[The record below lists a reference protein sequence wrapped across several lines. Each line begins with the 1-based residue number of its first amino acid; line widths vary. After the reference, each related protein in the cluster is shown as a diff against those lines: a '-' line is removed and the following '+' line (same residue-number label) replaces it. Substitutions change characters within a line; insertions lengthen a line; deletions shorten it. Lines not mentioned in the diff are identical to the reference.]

1 MSWVAIGVAAAGIT
15 ASVTLA
21 ATAPGA
27 PKAPD
32 AVRSSQKTVYADLR
46 TLAGRRMVEQAA
58 ALGQQ
63 VEYPTGKFENVYSGK
78 PVWVEPVT
86 VRRGGT
92 GQADHTTPGYW
103 DQRGEIIGRKPV
115 TKVADFR
122 GIGEIDVQAQIARRA
137 AEDGLKLQ
145 QEYGTQF
152 IDEARKQA
160 ELADPLGTKAR
171 KTLFE
176 EINRIREG
184 RDEQTH
190 PVSDALD
197 AQILDDLGL
206 GRGLNGEAKGELE
219 RVLAGRAAGGD
230 AATADVQNAL
240 ETNASAEQ
248 RWQGR
253 LQSTLQHLSSGATG
267 EDRRYRENQT
277 DMANLASAL
286 AGRTPQSQ
294 FANLAGAQQG
304 ATPQAPGGGL
314 QNANPN
320 AATVGLTAAS
330 SNYATNLNN
339 LANQVNPWFAGLNA
353 AVKGAGAIGAAVT
366 K

>member
-1 MSWVAIGVAAAGIT
+1 MSWAAIAAAVIGVGGSVAI
-15 ASVTLA
+15 A

-32 AVRSSQKTVYADLR
+32 AVKSSKKTVYADLR

-58 ALGQQ
+58 ALGQK
-63 VEYPTGKFENVYSGK
+63 VEYPTGKFED
-78 PVWVEPVT
+78 VWSEPPIWVPKQK
-86 VRRGGT
+86 VPT
-92 GQADHTTPGYW
+92 GVKGSYKVIPAHWENQ
-103 DQRGEIIGRKPV
+103 GEIIDRKPQ
-115 TKVADFR
+115 TKVADFT
-122 GIGEIDVQAQIARRA
+122 GVGEIDVQAQIARRA
-137 AEDGLKLQ
+137 AEDGLELQ

-152 IDEARKQA
+152 IDEAKKQQ

-171 KTLFE
+171 QTLFD

-184 RDEQTH
+184 RDAQTH
-190 PVSDALD
+190 PVSDELD
-197 AQILDDLGL
+197 AQILEDLGL
-206 GRGLNGEAKGELE
+206 GRGLNSDAQGELE
-219 RVLAGRAAGGD
+219 RVLASRAAGGD

-286 AGRTPQSQ
+286 SGQTPQSQ

-304 ATPQAPGGGL
+304 ATPQARAGGL

-320 AATVGLTAAS
+320 AGSIGQSAAS
-330 SNYATNLNN
+330 ANYASNLRN
-339 LANQVNPWFAGLNA
+339 LQNEVNPWFAGLSG
-353 AVKGAGAIGAAVT
+353 AVKGATAIGAA
-366 K
+366 KG